1 MAKLSGNFRNLRLLN
16 KNHSNLEF
24 YRAMATV
31 ATNLKRGQCI
41 NYKGETGIV
50 LGLEH
55 RTPGKGNALIM
66 ATIRSFQTGKTKDIR
81 FASGDKVE
89 IVQSDRQKLEFSY
102 KDQTGYHFMDTTTYE
117 TISLNEDL
125 LEDAKDLLIDAL
137 EVEVLYVD
145 HKAVSIELPSNVE
158 LEVTESAPG
167 VKGDTA
173 TAATK
178 EAKLETGL
186 LVQVPLFIG
195 PGDKIKVSSDEK
207 KYVGRV

>member
-1 MAKLSGNFRNLRLLN
+1 MAI
-16 KNHSNLEF
+16 
-24 YRAMATV
+24 V

-41 NYKGETGIV
+41 SYKGETGIV

-66 ATIRSFQTGKTKDIR
+66 ATIRSFQSGKTKDIR

-89 IVQSDRQKLEFSY
+89 TVQSERQQLEFSY
-102 KDQTGYHFMDTTTYE
+102 TDPMGYHFMDPQTYDTVTLSE
-117 TISLNEDL
+117 ELIE
-125 LEDAKDLLIDAL
+125 EVKDLLIDGL
-137 EVEVLYVD
+137 EVEVLHVD
-145 HKAVSIELPSNVE
+145 GKPVTVELPANIE
-158 LEVTESAPG
+158 MEVTESAPG

-178 EAKLETGL
+178 EAVLETGL
-186 LVQVPLFIG
+186 VVQVPLFIN
-195 PGDKIKVSSDEK
+195 PGDKIKVNSEDK